1 MTAIKG
7 WLHLPLKKKRRITK
21 FTRITKI
28 TKNTRTVKITK
39 ITRIVKITKITSI
52 ATSTSTPLP
61 GSVIL
66 IPGDRGDTSIINLPS
81 FPINHFSL

>member
-1 MTAIKG
+1 MTAKKG
-7 WLHLPLKKKRRITK
+7 WLHLPLKKKRM
-21 FTRITKI
+21 
-28 TKNTRTVKITK
+28 ITK

-66 IPGDRGDTSIINLPS
+66 IPGERGDTSIINLPS